1 MVRMTKKFFTSRKIV
16 IYFSH
21 RVLLGNKQNFERGG
35 GGGSKRG
42 DMLNQLFY
50 HINTSN
56 KFMPHIQYLCEAN

>member
-35 GGGSKRG
+35 GGGQKG
-42 DMLNQLFY
+42 G
-50 HINTSN
+50 T
-56 KFMPHIQYLCEAN
+56 C

>member
-35 GGGSKRG
+35 VKKGGHVES
-42 DMLNQLFY
+42 DILS
-50 HINTSN
+50 H
-56 KFMPHIQYLCEAN
+56 

>member
-35 GGGSKRG
+35 GGSKRG

-56 KFMPHIQYLCEAN
+56 KFMPHIQYLCETN